1 MPSGQSDA
9 FSGCRR
15 LALLVVLPLAL
26 AACTTVE
33 TQSFRVN
40 RESQIESAKIAV
52 DADFSKYDRLQAVD
66 MGIFFPT
73 DRQMSVED
81 QQRIRNIFRNAF
93 LEQIGVYEIS
103 REPGPTTMAVQATL
117 IDLREASGAT
127 MMNMRS
133 DFRDFATPGSLVFLM
148 ELRDSTTNRILAQG
162 ADSASSPAFGGGTST
177 DWGSVQTAAARWALL
192 FRTFLDEN
200 LNRQQ

>member
-1 MPSGQSDA
+1 MPIRSKDSPN
-9 FSGCRR
+9 CRR
-15 LALLVVLPLAL
+15 NSAFIALLPLIL
-26 AACTTVE
+26 GACTTVE

-52 DADFSKYDRLQAVD
+52 DADFSKYDRLQALD
-66 MGIFFPT
+66 MGIFFPS
-73 DRQMSVED
+73 DREMPVED
-81 QQRIRNIFRNAF
+81 QQRIRNIFRNVF
-93 LEQIGVYEIS
+93 LEQLHGYEIS

-148 ELRDSTTNRILAQG
+148 ELRDSSTNRILAQAG
-162 ADSASSPAFGGGTST
+162 DSASSPVFGGGTPT
-177 DWGSVQTAAARWALL
+177 DWASVQTAAARWAQL

-200 LNRQQ
+200 LAH

>member
-1 MPSGQSDA
+1 MSSRPRVALFD
-9 FSGCRR
+9 CRR
-15 LALLVVLPLAL
+15 LAPILLLPLAL
-26 AACTTVE
+26 ASCSTVE

-40 RESQIESAKIAV
+40 RESQIESSKIAI

-66 MGIFFPT
+66 MGIFFPS

-81 QQRIRNIFRNAF
+81 QQRMRNIFRSAF
-93 LEQIGVYEIS
+93 LEQIGGYEIS

-127 MMNMRS
+127 MMNMRT

-148 ELRDSTTNRILAQG
+148 ELRDSESNRILAQAG
-162 ADSASSPAFGGGTST
+162 DSASSPVFGGGTQT
-177 DWGSVQTAAARWALL
+177 DWASVQTAATRWAVL

-200 LNRQQ
+200 LSHPQ